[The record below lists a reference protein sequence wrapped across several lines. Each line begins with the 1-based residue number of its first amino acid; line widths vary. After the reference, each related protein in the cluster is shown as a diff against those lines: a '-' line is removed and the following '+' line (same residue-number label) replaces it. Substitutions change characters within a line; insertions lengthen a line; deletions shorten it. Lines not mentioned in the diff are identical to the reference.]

1 MQGIEFMIKE
11 LLAINIFNMKK
22 TIVCLLWLI
31 IYQNSFGQQ
40 NTLDFQ
46 AKITNYLVNFGLVT
60 KESSSNLFV
69 IEVKFE
75 KNKTIKGTRIHYLK
89 KDIINI
95 NNNDSLLARF
105 NANDLSKLL
114 ENKSNTI
121 KLNKNCKLLVP
132 VVLKRVKEVKK
143 PKTEAILSSED
154 LETLIYLLRHTQTGK
169 FVLGNPIVVFIED
182 PLF

>member
-1 MQGIEFMIKE
+1 MQGIEFMTKEPLVIKT
-11 LLAINIFNMKK
+11 NYMKN
-22 TIVCLLWLI
+22 TIICLLCLI

-46 AKITNYLVNFGLVT
+46 AKITNYLNDFELAT
-60 KESSSNLFV
+60 KTGSSNIFV
-69 IEVKFE
+69 VEVKFD
-75 KNKTIKGTRIHYLK
+75 KNKNIKGTRIHYLK
-89 KDIINI
+89 NDTINI
-95 NNNDSLLARF
+95 NNNDSLLSRF

-114 ENKSNTI
+114 ENKSNIT
-121 KLNKNCKLLVP
+121 KLNNNCKLLLP
-132 VVLKRVKEVKK
+132 VVLKRVKEVLK

-154 LETLIYLLRHTQTGK
+154 LERMIYLLRHTQLGK